1 MKRLLLRFMLVFLA
15 VLTIS
20 YAAAPFDSSDGGHEK
35 TERSRT
41 RNLTSPKIQSL
52 HTEGL
57 ARYIGVSNS
66 YFKEN
71 RTKRLIQLKVLSG
84 GIMMLIKMII

>member
-52 HTEGL
+52 L
-57 ARYIGVSNS
+57 ILRINS
-66 YFKEN
+66 EN
-71 RTKRLIQLKVLSG
+71 RTKKLIQLKVLSG

>member
-41 RNLTSPKIQSL
+41 RNLTSPKIQ
-52 HTEGL
+52 
-57 ARYIGVSNS
+57 
-66 YFKEN
+66 
-71 RTKRLIQLKVLSG
+71 LKVLSG

>member
-35 TERSRT
+35 LNDQEPET
-41 RNLTSPKIQSL
+41 
-52 HTEGL
+52 
-57 ARYIGVSNS
+57 
-66 YFKEN
+66 
-71 RTKRLIQLKVLSG
+71 
-84 GIMMLIKMII
+84 